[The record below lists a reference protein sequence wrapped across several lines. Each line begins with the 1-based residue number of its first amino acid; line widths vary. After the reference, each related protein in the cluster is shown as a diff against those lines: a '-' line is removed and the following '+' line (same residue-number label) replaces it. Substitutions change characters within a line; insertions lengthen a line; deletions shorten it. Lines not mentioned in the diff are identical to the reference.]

1 MSAVNSERSLR
12 SFDLSFK
19 KYTVQGVLF
28 QTQHSVK
35 YAIFAADCLVDITMV
50 KVMKQ
55 LTVGDQAL
63 SNRESTPT

>member
-1 MSAVNSERSLR
+1 MHCA
-12 SFDLSFK
+12 
-19 KYTVQGVLF
+19 GVLF
-28 QTQHSVK
+28 QTQHSDK